1 MTPHDEILA
10 RVAEV
15 EELDAKATE
24 GPWYA
29 THHSTQPGI
38 YAKPEHQ
45 SLRYGIAA
53 TTSITL
59 PGASL
64 SPAVA
69 NSALIARSRTL
80 LPALAADVKRL
91 VGEVALQQDEIAS
104 LANSLDG
111 SEHCRHEAEAAL
123 AAKDA
128 EIARLREALTAALP
142 AVENLEHAQRQL
154 DFDGCEVG
162 VSRQAVDETTA
173 AIRAALNQEKPDA
186 KQ

>member
-1 MTPHDEILA
+1 MTAHDEIFA

-24 GPWYA
+24 GRWYA

-45 SLRYGIAA
+45 SLSYGLAA

-59 PGASL
+59 PGSSL

-80 LPALAADVKRL
+80 LPALAADAKGL
-91 VGEVALQQDEIAS
+91 LEEVALQQDEIAS

-123 AAKDA
+123 AAKEA
-128 EIARLREALTAALP
+128 ELAQVATLP
-142 AVENLEHAQRQL
+142 YPVLL
-154 DFDGCEVG
+154 WPG
-162 VSRQAVDETTA
+162 
-173 AIRAALNQEKPDA
+173 
-186 KQ
+186 